1 MKQVFFDIDTQIDFL
16 YPAGSLYVP
25 GAEKLIPA
33 LAALNRKAPVL
44 ISTMC
49 EHAEDDP
56 EFAIY
61 PPHCVAGTVGQ
72 LKPAPLLVPNQILFA
87 KQELNAFANPRLE
100 SLLETI
106 GADSYVVYGVVTEI
120 CVQFVAEKLLTMG
133 RPVTIVADAVQHLDA
148 EKSAAFL
155 ASFRQNGGVVKQA
168 SEIAVSE

>member
-1 MKQVFFDIDTQIDFL
+1 MKQVFFDVDTQIDFL
-16 YPAGSLYVP
+16 FPAGSLYVP
-25 GAEKLIPA
+25 GAEKLIPT

-56 EFAIY
+56 EFAIF

-72 LKPAPLLVPNQILFA
+72 LKPPALMVPNQILLA

-100 SLLETI
+100 SLLRTI
-106 GADSYVVYGVVTEI
+106 DADSYVVYGVVTEI

-133 RPVTIVADAVQHLDA
+133 KPVTIVSDAVQHLDST
-148 EKSAAFL
+148 KSAAFL
-155 ASFRQNGGVVKQA
+155 NKFQLDGGTVKPSA
-168 SEIAVSE
+168 EL